1 MGAILE
7 AITTPQRTNLSA
19 TMPCFNKTKGL
30 TEAAQDKTPVSLEG
44 AVTPYAF
51 QPYQAGEIV
60 QRRAARTQTSKIQSH
75 CQQNK
80 CNHFRT
86 TQLCF

>member
-1 MGAILE
+1 M
-7 AITTPQRTNLSA
+7 PQRTNLSA
-19 TMPCFNKTKGL
+19 TMPCFNKTEGL

-60 QRRAARTQTSKIQSH
+60 Q
-75 CQQNK
+75 C
-80 CNHFRT
+80 
-86 TQLCF
+86 